1 MEKAYRFL
9 ETAVFYRRNTIA
21 LKVPSIVA
29 RALQYTGIFS
39 NFQYLMH
46 TGRNDYDTGI

>member
-9 ETAVFYRRNTIA
+9 ETAVFYRRDTIA

-29 RALQYTGIFS
+29 RALV
-39 NFQYLMH
+39 YLV
-46 TGRNDYDTGI
+46 TFNI